1 MEHPTSGHVV
11 HAGVLEFTSSSMDH
25 GYLPQWMV
33 DHLGVG
39 AGEEVEF
46 KHVELPKGQFVR
58 LQPVSSAWLV
68 SDAPV

>member
-1 MEHPTSGHVV
+1 
-11 HAGVLEFTSSSMDH
+11 MDH

-39 AGEEVEF
+39 EGEEVEF
-46 KHVELPKGQFVR
+46 RHVELPKGQFVR

-68 SDAPV
+68 SGVPV